1 MHKSNFIKQL
11 LYFVA
16 LLPIHLFAQT
26 NSLNWDTDGN
36 SYTSL
41 EANKIIRIVLPSMQK
56 TVIVDT
62 TLLKPS
68 PQLKALKIRS
78 YQFSVDGKKVLI
90 YTNSKKVWRQD
101 TRGDYWVLTLDSKE
115 LIQIGK
121 NKPVSSLMFA
131 KFSPDGLKVAY
142 VSGHNLYVEDLT
154 KHTTKPLTTD
164 GTTKLINGTFDWVY
178 EEEFNCRDGFQWSP
192 DSKAIA
198 YWQINAN
205 TIRDYLMLNT
215 TDSIYSQVVPV
226 EYPKVGE
233 KPSACKVGVV
243 TIGTAKTVWMN
254 VAGEAT
260 NNYIP
265 RMAWRDNTNE
275 LLIQQLNRKQN
286 ESKLIVCDAATGKTK
301 TIYTETDEAWINVQN
316 NGINNKGWNWL
327 NKGTA
332 FLWESEKDGWNH
344 VYSINK
350 EGKETLITTGEY
362 DVIELLAYN
371 EATNIMYFTASP
383 DNATQQYLYK
393 TTLDGKGKAERLSPI
408 NQAGTH
414 NYNISPTGKFAEHQF
429 SSSIVFPVS
438 EIIALPEHKA
448 INDASDIEP
457 KIAKQK
463 PSKKKVA
470 FLKLTTE
477 DNVTVDAWM
486 VKPYD
491 FDSTKKYPIVFL
503 VYTEPASAT
512 VRDNFGAGNNGLYTG
527 DMAKDGYIYV
537 SIDGRGTPS
546 PKGRAWRK
554 AIYRKI
560 GQINIR
566 DQAMAAKE
574 LLKRPYIDPTRVAVH
589 GWSGGG
595 STTLN
600 LLFQY
605 PEIYQTGIAVAA
617 VANQLSY
624 DNIYQERYM
633 GIPQENREDF
643 VQGSPITHAKNLK
656 GNLLYIHGTGDD
668 NVHYQNAE
676 MLVNE
681 LIKHNKQF
689 QFMAY
694 PNRSHGIYEGEGTR
708 RHLNTLFTN
717 YLKQYCPPGGR

>member
-1 MHKSNFIKQL
+1 MNKKHFKHIL
-11 LYFVA
+11 LI
-16 LLPIHLFAQT
+16 LLLIPAGIFAQGI
-26 NSLNWDTDGN
+26 NWDTEGT
-36 SYTSL
+36 SYTQL
-41 EANKIIRIVLPSMQK
+41 EGSQISRVILPSLQK
-56 TVIVDT
+56 TAIVTAD
-62 TLLKPS
+62 LLTPKGQSQPLPIS
-68 PQLKALKIRS
+68 G
-78 YQFSVDGKKVLI
+78 YTFSEDAKKVLI
-90 YTNSKKVWRQD
+90 FTNSKRVWRYE
-101 TRGDYWVLTLDSKE
+101 TRGDYWVLDLASKQ
-115 LIQIGK
+115 LKQLGK
-121 NKPVSSLMFA
+121 GLPEASLMFA
-131 KFSPDGLKVAY
+131 KFSADGSKVAF
-142 VSGHNLYVEDLT
+142 VSKHNIYVEDLATNKIKALT
-154 KHTTKPLTTD
+154 KD

-178 EEEFNCRDGFQWSP
+178 EEEFDCRDGFRWSP
-192 DSKAIA
+192 DGKSIA
-198 YWQINAN
+198 YWQIDAN
-205 TIRDYLMLNT
+205 TIRDYFMLNT
-215 TDSIYSQVVPV
+215 TDSIYSQVIPV

-243 TIGTAKTVWMN
+243 DVATAKTTWMK
-254 VAGEAT
+254 VPGEST

-265 RMAWRDNTNE
+265 KMEWAANSSE
-275 LLIQQLNRKQN
+275 IIIQQLPRKQN
-286 ESKLIVCDAATGKTK
+286 ETKLMLCNTK
-301 TIYTETDEAWINVQN
+301 TGEAKTFYSESDKAWVNVN
-316 NGINNKGWNWL
+316 NRAGESVGWDWL
-327 NKGTA
+327 KNGKE
-332 FLWESEKDGWNH
+332 FIWQSEKDGWNH
-344 VYSINK
+344 LYIIGK
-350 EGKETLITTGEY
+350 DGKEKLLTAGDY
-362 DVIELLAYN
+362 DVISLLAFN
-371 EATNIMYFTASP
+371 EETNVIYFTASP
-383 DNATQQYLYK
+383 ENATQQYLYR
-393 TTLDGKGKAERLSPI
+393 TTLDGKGKAERVSPL

-414 NYNISPTGKFAEHQF
+414 SYNISPTGKFAQHRF
-429 SSSIVFPVS
+429 TSSTVSPVS
-438 EIIALPEHKA
+438 EMISLPDHKPFNETES
-448 INDASDIEP
+448 INA

-463 PSKKKVA
+463 PKKQKVE
-470 FLKLTTE
+470 FLKIKTE
-477 DNVTVDAWM
+477 DNITVDAWM

-491 FDSTKKYPIVFL
+491 FDSTKKYPIVFF

-512 VRDNFGAGNNGLYTG
+512 VKDTYFAGMNNLYIG

-546 PKGRAWRK
+546 PKGREWRK

-574 LLKRPYIDPTRVAVH
+574 LLKNKFIDPTRVAVH

-617 VANQLSY
+617 VANQLTY

-643 VQGSPITHAKNLK
+643 VKGSPITYAKNLK

-676 MLVNE
+676 QLVNE
-681 LIKHNKQF
+681 FIKYNKQF

-708 RHLNTLFTN
+708 AHLNTLFTN